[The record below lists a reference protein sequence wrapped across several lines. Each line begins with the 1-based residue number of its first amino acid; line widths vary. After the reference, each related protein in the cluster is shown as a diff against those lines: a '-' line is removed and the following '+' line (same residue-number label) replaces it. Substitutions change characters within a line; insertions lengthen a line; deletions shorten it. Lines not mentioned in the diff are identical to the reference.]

1 MTTRGNQRDRERDQ
15 PAGPYG
21 DVLAKVRGDK
31 PGDDGDER
39 GDRLIKVGA
48 VWQTKGGHLEFTIE
62 AEPTAW
68 QRPTPGAAWPQLR
81 AFIILKREE
90 R

>member
-1 MTTRGNQRDRERDQ
+1 MTTRNQRGGGRDDQ

-31 PGDDGDER
+31 PGDDGDAR

-48 VWQTKGGHLEFTIE
+48 VWETKGGHLEFTLE
-62 AEPTAW
+62 AEPNAW
-68 QRPTPGAAWPQLR
+68 QRPTPGAVWPQLR
-81 AFIILKREE
+81 SFIIIKREE